1 MSLMST
7 KNFFIVGLFLTFF
20 QLETNAI
27 FNPFQ
32 LVIPPNVLEDAE
44 LDTFQLISKYGYPA
58 ENYTVQT
65 EDGYIL
71 GMVRIARPG
80 AIPVLMVHGLLDSSA
95 TWVMMGPTKSLGYLL
110 YEQGYDVWMTN
121 VRGNTYSKK
130 HVRYSTLDSEFW
142 NFSFHE
148 MGVYDLPTSIDF
160 VLMQTGFSQLHYV
173 GHSQGAVIFWVLAS
187 EKPEYMDKIL
197 MMQALAPV
205 AFLTHC
211 RSPIVNFI
219 AARDAAVASYL
230 ERLDFN
236 EFLPSNNVIN
246 TFKRIVCHDTTI
258 SNHICQN
265 LLFIIFGFNRE
276 QLNET
281 MIPILVGHTPAG
293 ASTKQMHHFG
303 QLRNSR
309 KFQLFDYGLW
319 NLLYYGSLRPPSYK
333 LENVRTK
340 VALYYG

>member
-1 MSLMST
+1 MSLVST
-7 KNFFIVGLFLTFF
+7 KNFFIVGLFLIFF
-20 QLETNAI
+20 QPKTNAN

-130 HVRYSTLDSEFW
+130 HVRYSTLDSE
-142 NFSFHE
+142 
-148 MGVYDLPTSIDF
+148 
-160 VLMQTGFSQLHYV
+160 
-173 GHSQGAVIFWVLAS
+173 
-187 EKPEYMDKIL
+187 
-197 MMQALAPV
+197 
-205 AFLTHC
+205 
-211 RSPIVNFI
+211 
-219 AARDAAVASYL
+219 
-230 ERLDFN
+230 
-236 EFLPSNNVIN
+236 
-246 TFKRIVCHDTTI
+246 
-258 SNHICQN
+258 
-265 LLFIIFGFNRE
+265 
-276 QLNET
+276 
-281 MIPILVGHTPAG
+281 TPA
-293 ASTKQMHHFG
+293 
-303 QLRNSR
+303 

-340 VALYYG
+340 VALYYGNNDWLAPPEDVELLYQRLPYVVDKYVVPNKDFNHLDLIWGIDAKTLLWDRMIQVMKSQEPYPVYDDYSDYIFI